1 MAGHIEFRHQANA
14 AIARVGDQVADFILR
29 VIKGVGAQFVKFRK
43 FPALHTKALVLREV
57 PVENVHLHGFHAVEI
72 PANDVERNKMAGGI
86 DHQTTPWE
94 TRLVLDRGC
103 GYGKSVGRH
112 IHELQKCLQP
122 VHRSE
127 RRSGPE
133 PCTRRAHVKDVGFI
147 LADFLNLFARVIG
160 LNHERGFSGLRGLQ
174 RERETC
180 LARELT
186 QESLTGALQ
195 AGLDISRERHGKR
208 GVHAQAACSRLHVRG
223 KGHEIQCRLLSYSHC
238 RVQQTAKNEYAKSL
252 QTRILSHGPE
262 NPPSQGS
269 KSLLTAMY
277 HEPWHTVISSPSCEE
292 DFT

>member
-1 MAGHIEFRHQANA
+1 MVGKNPGHLTDEFIEKLVDSLVRGVHCRIEDSPSPLNFVGSFSAGQFGVPHEPGRAMAGHIEFRHHANA

-43 FPALHTKALVLREV
+43 FPALRTKALVLREV

-94 TRLVLDRGC
+94 TRLVLDREC

-133 PCTRRAHVKDVGFI
+133 PGTRRAHVKDVGFI

-160 LNHERGFSGLRGLQ
+160 LNHERAFSGLRGL
-174 RERETC
+174 E
-180 LARELT
+180 
-186 QESLTGALQ
+186 
-195 AGLDISRERHGKR
+195 
-208 GVHAQAACSRLHVRG
+208 
-223 KGHEIQCRLLSYSHC
+223 
-238 RVQQTAKNEYAKSL
+238 
-252 QTRILSHGPE
+252 
-262 NPPSQGS
+262 
-269 KSLLTAMY
+269 
-277 HEPWHTVISSPSCEE
+277 
-292 DFT
+292 